1 VTGHERQT
9 APSRELILENHR
21 FPGEYIV
28 KAFGPGSKAFR
39 EQVRA
44 CAVEVMGERRVVTS
58 ERATRS
64 GHKICVTLTLE
75 ANTVEEVE
83 RVYDRVC
90 EVPGLMF
97 LL

>member
-1 VTGHERQT
+1 VTGKERQT
-9 APSRELILENHR
+9 APSRELILEAHQ

-28 KAFGPGSKAFR
+28 KAFGPGSKEFR

-44 CAVEVMGERRVVTS
+44 CAVEVVGEKRVVTS

-64 GHKICVTLTLE
+64 GHKVCVTLTLE
-75 ANTVEEVE
+75 ASTVEEVE
-83 RVYDRVC
+83 RVYVRVC
-90 EVPGLMF
+90 DVPGLMF